1 MKQRAAFVAAAL
13 MLPVV
18 LVGCATSSEPDAA
31 TQDIDTIE
39 EVSPASI
46 LAALDE
52 TEAGL
57 ERVPDY
63 EVLLDQLS
71 VRCGQ
76 SPDDI
81 SGLIIDAI
89 TLLTERGEKQTH
101 LWLMDEMVSEIPEGE
116 VLDEESCEVLA
127 GIIVLAEVQ

>member
-1 MKQRAAFVAAAL
+1 MKHRTAFVAAAL
-13 MLPVV
+13 ILPVV